1 MFVTHRRRIA
11 GIALVLACGLP
22 VLTGCGSAVQGA
34 VEKAAGD
41 AIGGNVDI
49 NSGGLSITD
58 SNGNQVQIGEDVAMP
73 DNWPAEVPK
82 VEGGKLASVMV
93 AGDGASV
100 NALWTTDGAT
110 ADAATAY
117 NDALKA
123 AGYTHENTTSA
134 EGLESS
140 QWYGN
145 GFRVNVIVSGTDG
158 QTSVMVNAEKAA
170 APSAS

>member
-1 MFVTHRRRIA
+1 
-11 GIALVLACGLP
+11 
-22 VLTGCGSAVQGA
+22 
-34 VEKAAGD
+34 
-41 AIGGNVDI
+41 
-49 NSGGLSITD
+49 
-58 SNGNQVQIGEDVAMP
+58 
-73 DNWPAEVPK
+73 
-82 VEGGKLASVMV
+82 MV

-117 NDALKA
+117 TDALKA
-123 AGYTHENTTSA
+123 AGYTQENTTSA

-140 QWYGN
+140 QWLGN